1 MTENRTLNVI
11 YHDRPVGR
19 LAEMPDRR
27 VAFQYDESWL
37 GDGFS
42 ISPRSLPL
50 TKDVFIP
57 QESSREKFDGLFG
70 VFADSLPDSWGHLL
84 LNRYLESM
92 GINAGDT
99 TTLDRLA
106 YIGRSGMGALEYVP
120 SKEAD
125 FDALPAGL
133 SYDTIAMECEKLLSS
148 QPSDQLDTLYRLGA
162 SGGGTRPKIML
173 TEEGQEWIVKFPA
186 GKDPAISGKRE
197 YEYSLCAKRCG
208 ITMTET
214 GLIPSSICEGYFRT
228 ERFDRKD
235 GEKIFGITFAGLLEA
250 DFRAPSCDYET
261 FFRLVRS
268 LTKDNANDTE
278 QLFRIMC
285 FNVLAHNRDDH
296 TKNFTFQYSG
306 ERGWHLA
313 PGYDL
318 TYSDTY
324 WGEHTTSVGGKGK
337 DITDED
343 LVAAGTKAA
352 GLSKKQCESI
362 VEEIRQET
370 SELDPY
376 MRPASGRKSKH
387 ISFSESIA
395 ELRDALK
402 GGAAAQQIA
411 EYEKGR
417 ETQ

>member
-11 YHDRPVGR
+11 YHDRVVGL

-27 VAFQYDESWL
+27 IAFQYDKEWL
-37 GDGFS
+37 GNGFS

-50 TKDVFIP
+50 THDVFIP
-57 QESSREKFDGLFG
+57 QESSREKFGGLFG
-70 VFADSLPDSWGHLL
+70 VFADSLPDSWGSLL
-84 LNRYLESM
+84 LDRYLATL
-92 GINAGDT
+92 GINHDDIS
-99 TTLDRLA
+99 TLDKLA
-106 YIGRSGMGALEYVP
+106 YIGRSGMGALEYAP

-125 FDALPAGL
+125 YDVISAGL
-133 SYDTIAMECEKLLSS
+133 PYDTIAMECEKLLSS
-148 QPSDQLDTLYRLGA
+148 RPSDHLDTLYRLGA

-173 TEEGQEWIVKFPA
+173 SENGREWIVKFPA
-186 GKDPAISGKRE
+186 GKDPAVSGKWE
-197 YEYSLCAKRCG
+197 YAYSLCAKNCG

-214 GLIPSSICEGYFRT
+214 ELIPSAICEGYFKT

-235 GEKIFGITFAGLLEA
+235 GKKIFGITFAGLLEA

-268 LTKDNANDTE
+268 LTRDNLNDAE

-296 TKNFTFQYSG
+296 TKNFTFQYTN
-306 ERGWHLA
+306 EQGWHLS

-337 DITDED
+337 NITDED
-343 LVAAGTKAA
+343 LIAIGTKDA
-352 GLSKKQCESI
+352 GLSKKRCAI
-362 VEEIRQET
+362 IIEEIRQET
-370 SELDPY
+370 SKLDVYLQPSS
-376 MRPASGRKSKH
+376 AGKSRH

-395 ELRDALK
+395 ELM
-402 GGAAAQQIA
+402 QH
-411 EYEKGR
+411 
-417 ETQ
+417 